1 MDATSL
7 PDQPDLPNRTVV
19 SYARPESYIEYT
31 ETILSR
37 LGYHFLSA
45 AAYDDSLPEG
55 GDRGVD
61 APKADLLVVDERRL
75 GEIPESEDG
84 IPIILLTGRHGVTG
98 ADPRIAGAVKRPA
111 GLHDLYRLAQQILE
125 DTPRSVPR
133 VATHLTAH
141 CKRKGKEWTGTV
153 LSLSENGCLL
163 RSPEE
168 LPLGSELELA
178 IDLPKR
184 GRVTLWADSAYQL
197 VPDCGLVFSALVAAD
212 RAALCDFVKDSLA
225 A

>member
-1 MDATSL
+1 MDETNL
-7 PDQPDLPNRTVV
+7 PSRILV
-19 SYARPESYIEYT
+19 SYARPEAYIEYT

-37 LGYHFLSA
+37 LGYRFVSA
-45 AAYDDSLPEG
+45 ADYDAGLPEG
-55 GDRGVD
+55 GQRGID
-61 APKADLLVVDERRL
+61 APRADLLVVDERRL

-84 IPIILLTGRHGVTG
+84 IPIIALTGRHGATG
-98 ADPRIAGAVKRPA
+98 ADSRIAGAVMRPA
-111 GLHDLYRLAQQILE
+111 GLHDLYRLAQHILE

-133 VATHLTAH
+133 VPTHLTAH
-141 CKRKGKEWTGTV
+141 CKRKGREWTGTV

-168 LPLGSELELA
+168 LPLGTELELA
-178 IDLPKR
+178 IDLPKQ

-212 RAALCDFVKDSLA
+212 RTALADFVKDTLVR
-225 A
+225 